1 MNSTNRPTRSE
12 QREAARAKA
21 KALREQHKRQ
31 EKARKFAIRLGVV
44 GAVLGVAAIVVVAI
58 VGGLNGGSENG
69 ASNGDSKP
77 KNMSFGNGIKIGAGL
92 EAFTA
97 TNTPAPTPSDGSTE
111 VPTPTEIVIYVD
123 YQCPICKIFETPNI
137 AQIES
142 WVSSGAA
149 TLEVHPLSFLDGRGS
164 PNEYSSRAANA
175 AVCVAEYSPNN
186 FFKFNSLLFENQA
199 ATTLVLRFT

>member
-97 TNTPAPTPSDGSTE
+97 MLCLARRGESEENIPAHTLPSMCAFDMF
-111 VPTPTEIVIYVD
+111 PRLL
-123 YQCPICKIFETPNI
+123 
-137 AQIES
+137 
-142 WVSSGAA
+142 VS
-149 TLEVHPLSFLDGRGS
+149 EPL
-164 PNEYSSRAANA
+164 
-175 AVCVAEYSPNN
+175 
-186 FFKFNSLLFENQA
+186 LLPHWE
-199 ATTLVLRFT
+199 